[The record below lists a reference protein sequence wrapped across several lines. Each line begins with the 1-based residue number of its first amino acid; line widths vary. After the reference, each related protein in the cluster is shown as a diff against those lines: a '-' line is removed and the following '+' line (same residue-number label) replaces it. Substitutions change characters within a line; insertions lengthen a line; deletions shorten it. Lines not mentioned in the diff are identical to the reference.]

1 MRIALVADS
10 YPPLRTSGA
19 VQLRDLSQE
28 FRRQGHQVTVMV
40 PSPGQG
46 RSWELEDLDGVQV
59 LRLAA
64 LQTKDIGYVRRTFGE
79 VMLSTMMLRGVR
91 KSPLA
96 NEKWDAIVWYSPTI
110 FLGRLVGAL
119 KRASGAKTYLI
130 LRDVFPEWALDMGLL
145 KKGPVYSFFKFFE
158 RLQYSVADVIGV
170 QSQSNLAYLAEWARQ
185 PGRRLEVLQNWL
197 APAADVGCSISVAET
212 ALAGRRIVAYAGN
225 MGVAQGMDMVLGL
238 AEKMKLRRDIGFL
251 FVGRGSDVPRLK
263 SLAQEKGLDNVVFR
277 DEIEPKEV
285 PGLLA
290 QAHVGL
296 VMLDPRHKTHNVPGK
311 FITYMQAGLPV
322 LARINEGND
331 LAGLIH
337 DERVGAAYVGESI
350 DEFYNAA
357 ISVCDVVDRDS
368 MARRAR
374 ALSDRLYSSRAAV
387 EQIVM
392 AINESKLVS

>member
-28 FRRQGHQVTVMV
+28 FRRQGHDVTVLV
-40 PSPGQG
+40 PAPDLGT
-46 RSWELEDLDGVQV
+46 RWALEELEGVQV
-59 LRLAA
+59 LRLSSM
-64 LQTKDIGYVRRTFGE
+64 QTKDIGYVRRTLGE
-79 VMLSTMMLRGVR
+79 LLLSTMMLRGLQ

-96 NEKWDAIVWYSPTI
+96 QVKWDAVVWYSPTI

-119 KRASGAKTYLI
+119 KQATGARTYLI

-145 KKGPVYSFFKFFE
+145 KKGPVYSFFKYFE
-158 RLQYSVADVIGV
+158 RIQYSVADVIGV
-170 QSQSNLAYLAEWARQ
+170 QSHSNLAYMEEWSKQ

-197 APAADVGCSISVAET
+197 APAANVGCSVDIEKT
-212 ALAGRRIVAYAGN
+212 LLAGRRIVAYAGN
-225 MGVAQGMDMVLGL
+225 MGVAQGMDMVIGL
-238 AEKMKLRRDIGFL
+238 AEKMRGRRDIGFL

-263 SLAQEKGLDNVVFR
+263 ALVEEKRLDNVLFH

-311 FITYMQAGLPV
+311 FITYVQAGLPV
-322 LARINEGND
+322 LARINKGND
-331 LAGLIH
+331 LATLIS
-337 DERVGAAYVGESI
+337 EEGVGQAYVGDSV
-350 DEFYNAA
+350 DEFYAAA
-357 ISVCDVVDRDS
+357 IAVCDADDKDAMSV
-368 MARRAR
+368 RAK
-374 ALSDRLYSSRAAV
+374 ALSERLYSSRSAV
-387 EQIVM
+387 QQI
-392 AINESKLVS
+392 LVGLSNLAL

>member
-28 FRRQGHQVTVMV
+28 FRRQGHDVTVLV
-40 PSPGQG
+40 PAPDLGT
-46 RSWELEDLDGVQV
+46 SWALEELEGVQV
-59 LRLAA
+59 LRLSAM
-64 LQTKDIGYVRRTFGE
+64 QTKDIGYVRRTLGE
-79 VMLSTMMLRGVR
+79 LLLSSMMLRGLQ

-96 NEKWDAIVWYSPTI
+96 QVKWDAVVWYSPTI

-119 KRASGAKTYLI
+119 KQATGARTYLI

-145 KKGPVYSFFKFFE
+145 KKGPVYSFFKYFE
-158 RLQYSVADVIGV
+158 RIQYSVADVIGV
-170 QSQSNLAYLAEWARQ
+170 QSHSNLAYMEEWSKQ

-197 APAADVGCSISVAET
+197 APAANVGCSVDIEKT
-212 ALAGRRIVAYAGN
+212 LLAGRRIVVYAGN
-225 MGVAQGMDMVLGL
+225 MGVAQGMDMVIGL
-238 AEKMKLRRDIGFL
+238 AEKMRERREIGFL

-263 SLAQEKGLDNVVFR
+263 ALVEEKRLDNVLFH

-311 FITYMQAGLPV
+311 FITYVQAGLPV
-322 LARINEGND
+322 LARINKGND
-331 LAGLIH
+331 LANLIS
-337 DERVGAAYVGESI
+337 EEGVGQAYVGDSV
-350 DEFYNAA
+350 DEFYAAA
-357 ISVCDVVDRDS
+357 IAVCDAEDKDAMS
-368 MARRAR
+368 AR
-374 ALSDRLYSSRAAV
+374 AKALSERLYSSRSAV
-387 EQIVM
+387 QQV
-392 AINESKLVS
+392 LVGLSDSML

>member
-28 FRRQGHQVTVMV
+28 FRRQGHEVTVLV
-40 PSPGQG
+40 PAPDLGTH
-46 RSWELEDLDGVQV
+46 WALEELEGVQV
-59 LRLAA
+59 LRLSSM
-64 LQTKDIGYVRRTFGE
+64 QTKDIGYVRRTLGE
-79 VMLSTMMLRGVR
+79 LLLSSMMLRGLR

-96 NEKWDAIVWYSPTI
+96 QVKWDAVVWYSPTI

-119 KRASGAKTYLI
+119 KQATGARTYLI

-170 QSQSNLAYLAEWARQ
+170 QSHSNLAYMEEWSKQ

-197 APAADVGCSISVAET
+197 APAANVGCSVNIEKTS
-212 ALAGRRIVAYAGN
+212 LAGRRIVAYAGN
-225 MGVAQGMDMVLGL
+225 MGVAQGMDMVIGL
-238 AEKMKLRRDIGFL
+238 AEKMRERRDIGFL

-263 SLAQEKGLDNVVFR
+263 ALVEEKRLENVLFH

-311 FITYMQAGLPV
+311 FITYTQAGLPV
-322 LARINEGND
+322 LARINKGND
-331 LAGLIH
+331 LATLIE
-337 DERVGAAYVGESI
+337 DEGVGQAYVGDSVE
-350 DEFYNAA
+350 EFYEAA
-357 ISVCDVVDRDS
+357 ISVCDAADKNEMS
-368 MARRAR
+368 LRAK
-374 ALSDRLYSSRAAV
+374 ALSERLYSSRSAV
-387 EQIVM
+387 EQIV
-392 AINESKLVS
+392 AGLNASAV

>member
-40 PSPGQG
+40 PSPGQS
-46 RSWELEDLDGVQV
+46 RSWLLEDLDGVQV

-96 NEKWDAIVWYSPTI
+96 GEKWDAIVWYSPTI

-130 LRDVFPEWALDMGLL
+130 LRDVFPEWAVDMGLL

-170 QSQSNLAYLAEWARQ
+170 QSLSNLAYLAEWAKQ

-197 APAADVGCSISVAET
+197 APAADVGCSISVAST
-212 ALAGRRIVAYAGN
+212 PLAGRRIVAYAGN

-238 AEKMKLRRDIGFL
+238 AEKMRHRRDIGFL

-263 SLAQEKGLDNVVFR
+263 SLAQDKGLDNVVFR

-322 LARINEGND
+322 LARINPGND
-331 LAGLIH
+331 LAVLIKA
-337 DERVGAAYVGESI
+337 ERVGEAYVGDSV
-350 DEFYNAA
+350 DAFYEAA
-357 ISVCDVVDRDS
+357 ISVCDAADREA
-368 MARRAR
+368 MARRAT

-387 EQIVM
+387 EQIVGSVG
-392 AINESKLVS
+392 ALQ

>member
-28 FRRQGHQVTVMV
+28 FRRQGHDVTVLV
-40 PSPGQG
+40 PAPDL
-46 RSWELEDLDGVQV
+46 RTRWALEELEGVQV
-59 LRLAA
+59 LRLSSM
-64 LQTKDIGYVRRTFGE
+64 QTKDIGYVRRTLGE
-79 VMLSTMMLRGVR
+79 LLLSTMMLRGLQ

-96 NEKWDAIVWYSPTI
+96 QVKWDAVVWYSPTI

-119 KRASGAKTYLI
+119 KQATGARTYLI

-145 KKGPVYSFFKFFE
+145 KKGPVYSFFKYFE
-158 RLQYSVADVIGV
+158 RIQYSVADVIGV
-170 QSQSNLAYLAEWARQ
+170 QSHSNLAYMEEWSKQ

-197 APAADVGCSISVAET
+197 APAANVGCSVDIEKT
-212 ALAGRRIVAYAGN
+212 LLAGRRIVAYAGN
-225 MGVAQGMDMVLGL
+225 MGVAQGMDMVIGL
-238 AEKMKLRRDIGFL
+238 AEKMRGRRDIGFL

-263 SLAQEKGLDNVVFR
+263 TLVEERRLDNVLFH

-311 FITYMQAGLPV
+311 FITYAQAGLPV
-322 LARINEGND
+322 LARINKGND
-331 LAGLIH
+331 LATLIS
-337 DERVGAAYVGESI
+337 EEGVGQAYVGDSV
-350 DEFYNAA
+350 DEFYAAA
-357 ISVCDVVDRDS
+357 IAVCDADDKDAMSV
-368 MARRAR
+368 RAK
-374 ALSDRLYSSRAAV
+374 ALSERLYSSRSAV
-387 EQIVM
+387 QQI
-392 AINESKLVS
+392 LVGLSNLAL

>member
-28 FRRQGHQVTVMV
+28 FLRQGHQVTVMV
-40 PSPGQG
+40 PSPGQAQ
-46 RSWELEDLDGVQV
+46 SWMLEDLDGVQV

-96 NEKWDAIVWYSPTI
+96 EEAWDAIVWYSPTI
-110 FLGRLVGAL
+110 FLGHLVGAL

-130 LRDVFPEWALDMGLL
+130 LRDVFPEWAVDMGLL

-170 QSQSNLAYLAEWARQ
+170 QSQSNLSYLEEWAKQ
-185 PGRRLEVLQNWL
+185 PNRRLEVLQNWL
-197 APAADVGCSISVAET
+197 APAANVGCSISVAAT
-212 ALAGRRIVAYAGN
+212 PLAGRRIVVYAGN

-238 AEKMKLRRDIGFL
+238 AEKMRHRLDIGFL

-263 SLAQEKGLDNVVFR
+263 VLAQEKELDNVVFC

-322 LARINEGND
+322 LARINKGND
-331 LAGLIH
+331 LAALIQA
-337 DERVGAAYVGESI
+337 ERVGEAYVGDSVEA
-350 DEFYNAA
+350 FYEAA
-357 ISVCDVVDRDS
+357 ISVCDAADRES
-368 MARRAR
+368 MAESAKV
-374 ALSDRLYSSRAAV
+374 LSERLYSSRAAV
-387 EQIVM
+387 EQIVR
-392 AINESKLVS
+392 ALSRG

>member
-40 PSPGQG
+40 PSPGQ
-46 RSWELEDLDGVQV
+46 RQSWLLEDLDGVQV

-64 LQTKDIGYVRRTFGE
+64 FQTKDIGYVRRTFGE

-130 LRDVFPEWALDMGLL
+130 LRDVFPEWAVDMGLL

-170 QSQSNLAYLAEWARQ
+170 QSSSNLAYLAEWAQQ

-212 ALAGRRIVAYAGN
+212 SLAGRRIVAYAGN

-238 AEKMKLRRDIGFL
+238 AEKMRHRRDIGFL
-251 FVGRGSDVPRLK
+251 LVGRGSDVPRLK
-263 SLAQEKGLDNVVFR
+263 VLAQDKGLDNIVFC

-322 LARINEGND
+322 LARINKGND
-331 LAGLIH
+331 LASLIQA
-337 DERVGAAYVGESI
+337 ERVGEAYVGDSVEAFH
-350 DEFYNAA
+350 EAA
-357 ISVCDVVDRDS
+357 TSVCDAADRES
-368 MARRAR
+368 MAENAK

-387 EQIVM
+387 EQIVR
-392 AINESKLVS
+392 ALSRG

>member
-40 PSPGQG
+40 PSPGQA
-46 RSWELEDLDGVQV
+46 RSWMLEDLDGVQV
-59 LRLAA
+59 LRLAS

-130 LRDVFPEWALDMGLL
+130 LRDVFPEWAVDMGLL

-170 QSQSNLAYLAEWARQ
+170 QSQSNLAYLEEWAKQ

-197 APAADVGCSISVAET
+197 APAGDVGCSISVAAT
-212 ALAGRRIVAYAGN
+212 PLAGRRIVAYAGN

-238 AEKMKLRRDIGFL
+238 AEKMRHRRDIGFL

-263 SLAQEKGLDNVVFR
+263 ALAQEKGLDNVVFR

-322 LARINEGND
+322 LARINQGND
-331 LAGLIH
+331 LAALIQA
-337 DERVGAAYVGESI
+337 ERVGEAYVGDSAEA
-350 DEFYNAA
+350 FYEAA
-357 ISVCDVVDRDS
+357 ISVCDAADRES
-368 MARRAR
+368 MAQRAK

-387 EQIVM
+387 EQIVGSVGGL
-392 AINESKLVS
+392 N

>member
-10 YPPLRTSGA
+10 FPPLRSSGA

-28 FRRQGHQVTVMV
+28 FRRQGHQVTVLV
-40 PSPGQG
+40 PSPDLKT
-46 RSWELEDLDGVQV
+46 SWALEDFEGVQV

-64 LQTKDIGYVRRTFGE
+64 LQTKDIGYVRRTVGE
-79 VMLSTMMLRGVR
+79 VMLSTMMLRGIR

-96 NEKWDAIVWYSPTI
+96 KVKWDAVVWYSPTI
-110 FLGRLVGAL
+110 FLGQLVGAL
-119 KRASGAKTYLI
+119 KRASGAKAYLI
-130 LRDVFPEWALDMGLL
+130 LRDVFPEWAVDMGLL

-170 QSQSNLAYLAEWARQ
+170 QSHSNLAYLSDWARQ
-185 PGRRLEVLQNWL
+185 PGRSLEVLQNWL
-197 APAADVGCSISVAET
+197 APASDVGCSVLVKDSP
-212 ALAGRRIVAYAGN
+212 LAGRRIVVYAGN

-238 AEKMKLRRDIGFL
+238 AERMKDRGDIGFL

-263 SLAQEKGLDNVVFR
+263 ALSQERGLDNVLFR
-277 DEIEPKEV
+277 DEIEPREV

-322 LARINEGND
+322 LARINKGND
-331 LAGLIH
+331 LAALIAK
-337 DERVGAAYVGESI
+337 EQVGEAYVGESV
-350 DEFYNAA
+350 DEFYTAA
-357 ISVCDVVDRDS
+357 VAVCDAVDKES
-368 MARRAR
+368 MALRAK
-374 ALSDRLYSSRAAV
+374 ALSDRLYSSRSAV
-387 EQIVM
+387 EQIVSSLG
-392 AINESKLVS
+392 AAN